1 MIPNREGKPSPQLSV
16 IWGVWVRD
24 IRRKRTPW
32 LFVEAHSTRDLAFAH
47 RERLQ
52 DPILAVVVRRC
63 SVGEVV

>member
-24 IRRKRTPW
+24 KRRKRNPW
-32 LFVEAHSTRDLAFAH
+32 QFVEAHATREVARAQQEFL
-47 RERLQ
+47 R
-52 DPILAVVVRRC
+52 DPILSVEVRRC

>member
-24 IRRKRTPW
+24 KIRKRNPW
-32 LFVEAHSTRDLAFAH
+32 MFVDAHATRDLAFAH
-47 RERLQ
+47 RERLR
-52 DPILAVVVRRC
+52 DPLFSVEVRRC